1 MYVHKFM
8 RMHVLSDICQYPW
21 LLFCVIWLYIY
32 TAFMLPTF
40 SLPCIPFSSSVG
52 PVFAEC
58 QWRCCEIDLIELCW
72 WTTPYILS
80 SIALRVCSSPATC
93 ISNPV
98 RQTLFIGFNFDLT
111 LFDIYYQVWECQAR
125 YVVSLQQYIEFS
137 RAVYK
142 GRRAALGTSTVQE
155 LFYTVFELF
164 APHLEEFSLTNQVSK
179 LEICSLLV
187 CNGAAELR
195 MYVAILHQP

>member
-1 MYVHKFM
+1 M
-8 RMHVLSDICQYPW
+8 
-21 LLFCVIWLYIY
+21 
-32 TAFMLPTF
+32 
-40 SLPCIPFSSSVG
+40 
-52 PVFAEC
+52 
-58 QWRCCEIDLIELCW
+58 
-72 WTTPYILS
+72 
-80 SIALRVCSSPATC
+80 
-93 ISNPV
+93 
-98 RQTLFIGFNFDLT
+98 
-111 LFDIYYQVWECQAR
+111 
-125 YVVSLQQYIEFS
+125 VSLQQYIEFS